1 MNLTKLVNR
10 ISLEQANQAISYA
23 SHSLVTEGFNVTA
36 EDRSFVQSV
45 LTGEQTEDQF
55 HEAIKSKFNV

>member
-36 EDRSFVQSV
+36 EDRSFVQAV

-55 HEAIKSKFNV
+55 HQTIKSKFDV